1 MITVPRRTNYVTAG
15 PQKSSGPGWG
25 QIVAAADGT
34 SVTITPKT
42 ALPGGTGVA
51 AAPANGAT
59 TYTLNA
65 GQYVQWQDTGDMAG
79 SVIQSTSP
87 VSYTGGTGYLCLT
100 SATSM
105 GGGCDSA
112 HQITPPVS
120 ALGFEYV
127 APPHATRRKDHQPES
142 VRYRF
147 IGAADGTTL
156 TYNPPI
162 ASAPASIALGQVVEF
177 ETTLPFTVVAQDS
190 MHPFYVAEYMAGC
203 EVPGVSSDFSDC
215 LGDEEYV
222 NILPPA
228 QWLSSYVFFT
238 DPTYTTTNLVIT
250 RKSGTTGFQDV
261 TVDCLGVIS
270 GWQPVGTS
278 GEYEITNVDLQ
289 RNTPVGT
296 CTTGVTPRVARG
308 RSTSWSGACRR
319 PRRTRTPPAATSERS
334 TRSS

>member
-112 HQITPPVS
+112 LQITPPVS

-127 APPHATRRKDHQPES
+127 APPHATRR
-142 VRYRF
+142 
-147 IGAADGTTL
+147 
-156 TYNPPI
+156 
-162 ASAPASIALGQVVEF
+162 
-177 ETTLPFTVVAQDS
+177 
-190 MHPFYVAEYMAGC
+190 
-203 EVPGVSSDFSDC
+203 
-215 LGDEEYV
+215 
-222 NILPPA
+222 
-228 QWLSSYVFFT
+228 
-238 DPTYTTTNLVIT
+238 
-250 RKSGTTGFQDV
+250 
-261 TVDCLGVIS
+261 
-270 GWQPVGTS
+270 
-278 GEYEITNVDLQ
+278 
-289 RNTPVGT
+289 
-296 CTTGVTPRVARG
+296 
-308 RSTSWSGACRR
+308 
-319 PRRTRTPPAATSERS
+319 
-334 TRSS
+334 